1 MDRDTFNMQFTMKKQ
16 MGWRQNI
23 NNVVELAR
31 SIKENTGKTS
41 KEIKDLKTKITNA
54 SRRTGGFI
62 SEQEILDSII
72 ISNTAAYAFAKD
84 PLKQNFAENFQYDWI
99 VKNKNKP
106 NLRKLSS
113 GGSNAIYLVDGELI
127 TELTKKPSGSKATKS
142 IDFQNDNEYYYAKHT
157 EICGGAQ
164 DNQCNDG
171 KKFVEQAN
179 LYCNKHQD
187 NKVFILLVDGGYYT
201 EEKKL
206 SIRSTISEQNR
217 HRVRVCG
224 SYEV

>member
-84 PLKQNFAENFQYDWI
+84 PLKQDIAEKFQYAWI

-113 GGSNAIYLVDGELI
+113 GGSNAIYLVEGEI
-127 TELTKKPSGSKATKS
+127 VTGMSKKPGGSKATKS
-142 IDFQNDNEYYYAKHT
+142 IQR
-157 EICGGAQ
+157 
-164 DNQCNDG
+164 
-171 KKFVEQAN
+171 
-179 LYCNKHQD
+179 L
-187 NKVFILLVDGGYYT
+187 
-201 EEKKL
+201 KL
-206 SIRSTISEQNR
+206 ITR
-217 HRVRVCG
+217 
-224 SYEV
+224 